1 MAGCHPERLCYTF
14 STRPAY
20 QALSRSEL
28 LMRVNMP
35 ITQTERTF
43 PASERLISTTDLNSH
58 ITYCNDAFVALSG
71 FTREELVGQPH
82 NLVRH
87 PDMPASVFAH
97 MWETIKQGKPW
108 MGVVKNRSKQGDYYW
123 VSAYVTAVYENGR
136 IVGYES
142 VRSLPTR
149 DQVRR
154 AEALYARLRA
164 GKSAVSATSS
174 AAYHLVRQL
183 PMILCALALAV
194 GVYLLDDLPSIIMI
208 PIVMVVLGGF
218 LEMRQ
223 RRSIRNTLEEHP
235 KAFTSSLV
243 ALTYSDNR
251 GPQAQLDLAM
261 LSEEARLQTA
271 LTRLADTGESVR
283 QHAGRSAQ
291 LSLRQAESLDQQRS
305 EADQS
310 ATAINQMAATIQE
323 VTHNVQNTAH
333 AAEEADKL
341 AQQGRGLADE
351 SLLAI
356 RHMANSVTDIGN
368 AVGELASAT
377 QSIGSVVD
385 VITSIAQQ
393 TNLLALNA
401 AIEAARAGEQGR
413 GFAVVADEVR
423 SLASRTQSSTEQI
436 QQIITSLRDG
446 ADRAV
451 QTANKGEQISQ
462 ESVASVE
469 AVQKALDGI
478 SQSVTRITGMSQQ
491 MASASEEQSHVA
503 ENISQQITRIAQL
516 CDESAS
522 QAQQGS
528 QISGELEEMAQY
540 LHSLAERFSR

>member
-1 MAGCHPERLCYTF
+1 
-14 STRPAY
+14 
-20 QALSRSEL
+20 
-28 LMRVNMP
+28 
-35 ITQTERTF
+35 
-43 PASERLISTTDLNSH
+43 
-58 ITYCNDAFVALSG
+58 
-71 FTREELVGQPH
+71 
-82 NLVRH
+82 
-87 PDMPASVFAH
+87 
-97 MWETIKQGKPW
+97 
-108 MGVVKNRSKQGDYYW
+108 
-123 VSAYVTAVYENGR
+123 
-136 IVGYES
+136 
-142 VRSLPTR
+142 
-149 DQVRR
+149 
-154 AEALYARLRA
+154 
-164 GKSAVSATSS
+164 
-174 AAYHLVRQL
+174 
-183 PMILCALALAV
+183 
-194 GVYLLDDLPSIIMI
+194 MI

-261 LSEEARLQTA
+261 LSEEARLQAA

-323 VTHNVQNTAH
+323 VTHNVQSTAH

-341 AQQGRGLADE
+341 AQQGRGLADD

-356 RHMANSVTDIGN
+356 RHMANSVTDIGQ
-368 AVGELASAT
+368 AVGELADAT

-446 ADRAV
+446 AARAV
-451 QTANKGEQISQ
+451 LTANKGEQISR

-516 CDESAS
+516 CDQSAG

-528 QISGELEEMAQY
+528 QISTELEEMAQY

>member
-1 MAGCHPERLCYTF
+1 
-14 STRPAY
+14 
-20 QALSRSEL
+20 
-28 LMRVNMP
+28 
-35 ITQTERTF
+35 
-43 PASERLISTTDLNSH
+43 
-58 ITYCNDAFVALSG
+58 
-71 FTREELVGQPH
+71 
-82 NLVRH
+82 
-87 PDMPASVFAH
+87 
-97 MWETIKQGKPW
+97 

-154 AEALYARLRA
+154 ADALYARLRA
-164 GKSAVSATSS
+164 GKSSVSATST

-183 PMILCALALAV
+183 PMILCALALAA

-323 VTHNVQNTAH
+323 VTHNVQSTAH

-341 AQQGRGLADE
+341 AQQGRGLADD

-356 RHMANSVTDIGN
+356 RHMANSVTDIGQ
-368 AVGELASAT
+368 AVGELADAT

-423 SLASRTQSSTEQI
+423 SLASRTQTSTEQI

-446 ADRAV
+446 AARAV
-451 QTANKGEQISQ
+451 LTANKGEQISK

-516 CDESAS
+516 CDQSAG

-528 QISGELEEMAQY
+528 QISTELEEMAQY

>member
-1 MAGCHPERLCYTF
+1 
-14 STRPAY
+14 
-20 QALSRSEL
+20 
-28 LMRVNMP
+28 MRVNMP
-35 ITQTERTF
+35 VTQNERTF

-71 FTREELVGQPH
+71 FTREELIGQPH

-87 PDMPASVFAH
+87 PDMPPSVFAH

-108 MGVVKNRSKQGDYYW
+108 MGIVKNRSKQGDFYW

-149 DQVRR
+149 EQVRR

-164 GKSAVSATSS
+164 GKSAVSKTGS
-174 AAYHLVRQL
+174 AVYHLRRQL
-183 PMILCALALAV
+183 PMILCAIV
-194 GVYLLDDLPSIIMI
+194 MITGVYLLDDTASFALILA
-208 PIVMVVLGGF
+208 VVLALGAY
-218 LEMRQ
+218 LEVRQ
-223 RRSIRNTLEEHP
+223 RRNIQQTLDDHP
-235 KAFTSSLV
+235 KAFTSALV

-251 GPQAQLDLAM
+251 GPQAQLDLAL

-271 LTRLADTGESVR
+271 LTRLVDTGENVR
-283 QHAGRSAQ
+283 RHAGQSAQ
-291 LSLRQAESLDQQRS
+291 LSHQQARSLDQQRS
-305 EADQS
+305 ETDQS

-323 VTHNVQNTAH
+323 VTHNVQSTAH

-341 AQQGRGLADE
+341 AQQGRSLADD

-356 RHMANSVTDIGN
+356 RHMANSVTEIGT

-451 QTANKGEQISQ
+451 MTASKGEQISQ

-491 MASASEEQSHVA
+491 MASASEEQTHVA

-516 CDESAS
+516 CDQSAG

-528 QISGELEEMAQY
+528 QISKELEEMAEY
-540 LHSLAERFSR
+540 LHSLAERFNR